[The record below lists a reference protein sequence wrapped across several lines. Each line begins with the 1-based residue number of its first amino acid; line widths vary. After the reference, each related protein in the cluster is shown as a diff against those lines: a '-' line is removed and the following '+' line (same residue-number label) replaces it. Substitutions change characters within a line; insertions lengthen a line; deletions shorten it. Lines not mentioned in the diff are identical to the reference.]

1 MKARHLGVTILAG
14 LVLVTAFSVVYSRHL
29 ARKRFV
35 EWQALLAERDALD
48 IEWGQLR
55 LEESAWATQG
65 RVEQLGHDRLQM
77 AVPAREAVTVV
88 RP

>member
-1 MKARHLGVTILAG
+1 MKARQLGVTVLAG
-14 LVLVTAFSVVYSRHL
+14 LVLASAFSVVYSRHL
-29 ARKRFV
+29 ARKQFV
-35 EWQALLAERDALD
+35 AWQALLAERDALD

-65 RVEQLGHDRLQM
+65 RVEQLAHDRLRM
-77 AVPAREAVTVV
+77 AVPAREAVMVV